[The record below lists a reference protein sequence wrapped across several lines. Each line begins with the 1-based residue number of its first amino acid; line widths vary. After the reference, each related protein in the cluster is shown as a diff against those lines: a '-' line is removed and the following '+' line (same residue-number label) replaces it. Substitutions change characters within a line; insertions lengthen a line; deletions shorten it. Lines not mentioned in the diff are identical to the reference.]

1 MVAPQVEIYAGGF
14 EQMTNTPKVAI
25 VILNWNGINYLRDFL
40 PPIMASTWPNLDI
53 VVGDNGSS
61 DGSLEFLRTEYPA
74 IKIIENK
81 ANYGFTGGYNRVLT
95 QVRADYLILL
105 NSDVEVLPNWIDPVI
120 TLMESDEQ
128 IAAAAPKI
136 RSYHQKTHF
145 EHAGAAGGFIDKLGY
160 PFCRG
165 RIFYEIE
172 EDKGQYDV
180 PGEIFWA
187 TGAALFIK
195 KKYWDISGGFDET
208 FFAHMEEIDL
218 CWRLKNMGYKVMY
231 CPQSV
236 VYHVG
241 GGTLNSENPFKTY
254 LNFRNNLLLLKNNL
268 PFWRAFFVINLRF
281 WMDLIALFRFLAE
294 GKRKDAWAISRA
306 HQNFVRRLFS
316 KKHNQ
321 SNIAPRQSKQ
331 LTGTYSRSIVWDFFV
346 GKKTRFTDLEQQDLR

>member
-1 MVAPQVEIYAGGF
+1 M
-14 EQMTNTPKVAI
+14 MNTPKVAV
-25 VILNWNGINYLRDFL
+25 VILNWNGVKYLRDFL
-40 PPIMASTWPNLDI
+40 PYVLASTWPNLDI
-53 VVGDNGSS
+53 VVGDNASS
-61 DGSLEFLRTEYPA
+61 DGSVAYLRENYPTVR
-74 IKIIENK
+74 IIENDD
-81 ANYGFTGGYNRVLT
+81 NYGFTGGYNRVLA
-95 QVRADYLILL
+95 QVQADYYILL
-105 NSDVEVLPNWIDPVI
+105 NSDVEVQPNWIEPVI
-120 TLMESDEQ
+120 ALMESDER

-136 RSYHQKTHF
+136 KAYHNQTHF
-145 EHAGAAGGFIDKLGY
+145 EHAGAAGGFIDKFGY

-165 RIFYEIE
+165 RIFYDIE
-172 EDKGQYDV
+172 EDKGQYEQA
-180 PGEIFWA
+180 GEVFWA
-187 TGAALFIK
+187 SGAAMFIK
-195 KKYWDISGGFDET
+195 KHLWDLSGGFDET

-268 PFWRAFFVINLRF
+268 SFWRAFWVIGIRF
-281 WMDLIALFRFLAE
+281 WMDLLALTRFLME

-316 KKHNQ
+316 KTKDKR
-321 SNIAPRQSKQ
+321 PKVKGGGLP

-346 GKKTRFTDLEQQDLR
+346 DKKTKFTDLVDKDLH